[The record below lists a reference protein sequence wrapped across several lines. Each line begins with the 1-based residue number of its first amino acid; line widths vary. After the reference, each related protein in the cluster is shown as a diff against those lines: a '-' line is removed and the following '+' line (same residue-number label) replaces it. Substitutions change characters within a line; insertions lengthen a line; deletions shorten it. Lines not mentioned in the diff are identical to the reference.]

1 VINKYFVLLSMESV
15 YHIVVIRVNET
26 SLAHVWSLRFRYHG
40 TGYDNSLVQTEL
52 LVAYVNIWQSTLSQ
66 TIVALVEMMSSKF
79 ICLFWLR

>member
-26 SLAHVWSLRFRYHG
+26 SWAHVWRLRFRYHG
-40 TGYDNSLVQTEL
+40 TGYDNSRVQTEL
-52 LVAYVNIWQSTLSQ
+52 LVAYVNVWQSTLSQ